1 MTWQI
6 LGLALHS
13 DRPVGGV
20 WTLFYTRTQ
29 LPENNSQWL
38 CRFYSD
44 RRGGWLL
51 QRLGD
56 GIGHSLTRL
65 GNWTQ
70 QCVVRRQLSAIT
82 VGLFCA
88 LERFTPFNRLFKVPS
103 LANIIPEKSIDEVS
117 RYNFNMSWDHQWGRE
132 YSCSRDTSSRFTSFQ
147 PFRLLLKLMLSFKA
161 HISMLTCKALCRGI
175 YFSELFC

>member
-1 MTWQI
+1 MPWVCRVFGNNFLQHPAFPQYFSIGEPLLTWQLLQDTGYSLCRGWFRKQSFVTWQI

-20 WTLFYTRTQ
+20 WTLFYTHTQ
-29 LPENNSQWL
+29 LSENNSLWL
-38 CRFYSD
+38 CRFFSD

-56 GIGHSLTRL
+56 GIGHSLTWL

-88 LERFTPFNRLFKVPS
+88 LERFTPFNRLLVPS
-103 LANIIPEKSIDEVS
+103 SANINPEKKYGWWFDI
-117 RYNFNMSWDHQWGRE
+117 
-132 YSCSRDTSSRFTSFQ
+132 
-147 PFRLLLKLMLSFKA
+147 
-161 HISMLTCKALCRGI
+161 
-175 YFSELFC
+175 